1 LPTSLFIDLTEE
13 ETLSKNLVELL
24 NINKAF
30 FGVIALDKVSFD
42 LIPGEVHALVGEN
55 GAGKSTLMK
64 ILTGIYQRD
73 SGEIVVNG
81 EPKEFPHVRESM
93 KAGISMIHQEL
104 NLVNHLTVAQNIFIG
119 REAEFSSRFF
129 QNDNKIN
136 QKAKEICEEIGI
148 DIDPEIEVSELTVA
162 KQQMVEIAKALSTD
176 SEIIIMDEPTA
187 SLTNEEI
194 RDLFTVIKR
203 LKKQNKGIIY
213 ISHKLEELF
222 QIADRV
228 SVMRDGNMVDTFPI
242 EEADE
247 DMIIRKMVGREIKIK
262 PPTFDESKFGK
273 VALEVINLNSGDM
286 VKEVSFSIRYGEIV
300 GFAGLVGAGRS
311 ETMKVIFGA
320 DHKDSGEIRI
330 DGNPVTINNPYD
342 AVNNS
347 IAYLSEDRKSEG
359 IITTLPIFENISL
372 PKLQDFLKLSFL
384 LNEQKEIK
392 NAEEMIKLLDVRTP
406 SSAQLLQYLSGG
418 NQQKVVIAKWL
429 SSNSKILIFDEPT
442 RGIDVGAK
450 DQIYDLMEEL
460 ADQGN
465 AIIVVSSEMQEIIRL
480 SNRVFVMAEGRITGE
495 LSSKNIS
502 QEKIMSL
509 AVNRAS

>member
-1 LPTSLFIDLTEE
+1 M
-13 ETLSKNLVELL
+13 KNNLVELSK
-24 NINKAF
+24 INKAF
-30 FGVIALDKVSFD
+30 FGVVALDDVSFD
-42 LIPGEVHALVGEN
+42 LFSGEVHALVGEN

-73 SGEIVVNG
+73 SGEIIVKG
-81 EPKEFPHVRESM
+81 EQKEFPHVRESM

-119 REAEFSSRFF
+119 REREFSSPFF
-129 QNDNKIN
+129 QNDNRIN

-148 DIDPEIEVSELTVA
+148 DIDPEVEVSELTVA
-162 KQQMVEIAKALSTD
+162 KQQMVEIAKALSAD

-194 RDLFTVIKR
+194 RDLFTIIKR
-203 LKKQNKGIIY
+203 LKKHNKGIIY

-228 SVMRDGNMVDTFPI
+228 SVMRDGKMVDSFPI

-262 PPTFDESKFGK
+262 PPTFDESKFGET
-273 VALEVINLNSGDM
+273 ALEVINLNAGDM
-286 VKEVSFSIRYGEIV
+286 VQDISFSIRFGEIV

-311 ETMKVIFGA
+311 ETMKAIFGA
-320 DHKDSGEIRI
+320 DVKDSGEIRI
-330 DGNPVTINNPYD
+330 NGKSVKINNPHD
-342 AVNNS
+342 AVDKG

-359 IITTLPIFENISL
+359 IITTLPIYENISL
-372 PKLQDFLKLSFL
+372 PKLKDFLNLSFL
-384 LNEQKEIK
+384 LNENKEIE
-392 NAEEMIKLLDVRTP
+392 NAEDMIKLLDVRTP
-406 SSAQLLQYLSGG
+406 SSSQLLQYLSGG

-429 SSNSKILIFDEPT
+429 SSASKILIFDEPT

-450 DQIYDLMEEL
+450 DQIYDLMQKL
-460 ADQGN
+460 AEQGN
-465 AIIVVSSEMQEIIRL
+465 AIIVVSSELQEIIRL
-480 SNRVFVMAEGRITGE
+480 CNRVIVMSEGKITGE
-495 LSSKNIS
+495 LHSKELS
-502 QEKIMSL
+502 QEKIMTL